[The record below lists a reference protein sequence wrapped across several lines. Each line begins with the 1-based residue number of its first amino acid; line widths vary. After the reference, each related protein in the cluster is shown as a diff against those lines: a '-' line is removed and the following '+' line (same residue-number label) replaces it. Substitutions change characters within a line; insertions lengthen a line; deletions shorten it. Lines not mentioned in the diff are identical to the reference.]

1 MMVTVTRTKMITM
14 MKIMMMEMGKMMV
27 AVTMMKI
34 MMITL
39 TKTSNRTTT
48 MIVKRIMREVIIQS
62 KMKAVSYTHLT
73 LPTRL
78 SV

>member
-1 MMVTVTRTKMITM
+1 MMGTVTRTKMITM
-14 MKIMMMEMGKMMV
+14 MKLMMMEMGKMMV

-62 KMKAVSYTHLT
+62 KMKEKVNNGDNDIDVDNA
-73 LPTRL
+73 
-78 SV
+78 

>member
-1 MMVTVTRTKMITM
+1 MITM
-14 MKIMMMEMGKMMV
+14 MKLMMMEMGKMMV
-27 AVTMMKI
+27 AVTMRKI

-62 KMKAVSYTHLT
+62 KMKEKVNNGDNDIDVDNA
-73 LPTRL
+73 
-78 SV
+78 

>member
-1 MMVTVTRTKMITM
+1 MVTVTRTKMITM
-14 MKIMMMEMGKMMV
+14 MKLMMMEMGKMMV

-62 KMKAVSYTHLT
+62 KMKEKVNNGDNDIDVDNA
-73 LPTRL
+73 
-78 SV
+78 